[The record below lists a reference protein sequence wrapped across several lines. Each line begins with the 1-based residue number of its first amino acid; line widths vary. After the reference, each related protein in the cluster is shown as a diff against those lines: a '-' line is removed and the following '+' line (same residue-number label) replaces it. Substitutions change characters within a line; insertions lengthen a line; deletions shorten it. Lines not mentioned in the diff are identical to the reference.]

1 MTKPKRTRNP
11 NTRRDYAAE
20 HRPPDLPPA
29 TKRPDEDELVGESEY
44 TTREAG
50 ERSAVRRARAPGGP
64 PIEEPLVSSHDML
77 GRRYLEEATES
88 PGREEI
94 DPSLDPIE
102 DLQIE
107 DAEESS
113 ADVDAAFDPA
123 ADPLT
128 ARARALS
135 ARVSRACRR
144 RAASQR

>member
-1 MTKPKRTRNP
+1 LEGAVTKPKRTRNSYA
-11 NTRRDYAAE
+11 RREVAAE
-20 HRPPDLPPA
+20 HRPPDVPPTNA
-29 TKRPDEDELVGESEY
+29 RPDADELVGESEY

-50 ERSAVRRARAPGGP
+50 ERSAVRRVRTPGGP
-64 PIEEPLVSSHDML
+64 VIEEPLVSSHDML

-107 DAEESS
+107 DAEESA

-123 ADPLT
+123 ADPV
-128 ARARALS
+128 S
-135 ARVSRACRR
+135 AERER
-144 RAASQR
+144 

>member
-1 MTKPKRTRNP
+1 MTKPKRTRKSNS
-11 NTRRDYAAE
+11 RRDVAAE
-20 HRPPDLPPA
+20 HRPPDVPP
-29 TKRPDEDELVGESEY
+29 TNGRPDDDELVGESEY

-50 ERSAVRRARAPGGP
+50 ERSAVRRVRTPGGP
-64 PIEEPLVSSHDML
+64 VVEEPLVSSHDML

-107 DAEESS
+107 DAEESA

-123 ADPLT
+123 ADPI
-128 ARARALS
+128 S
-135 ARVSRACRR
+135 AERER
-144 RAASQR
+144 